1 MSTTCF
7 HMLEQVDIELKSIY
21 STTCFHMLEQVDI
34 ELKSIYSN
42 SLEFNCIQCG
52 F

>member
-1 MSTTCF
+1 M
-7 HMLEQVDIELKSIY
+7 

-42 SLEFNCIQCG
+42 SLEFNCIQNWILNSTEYYEIY
-52 F
+52 FI